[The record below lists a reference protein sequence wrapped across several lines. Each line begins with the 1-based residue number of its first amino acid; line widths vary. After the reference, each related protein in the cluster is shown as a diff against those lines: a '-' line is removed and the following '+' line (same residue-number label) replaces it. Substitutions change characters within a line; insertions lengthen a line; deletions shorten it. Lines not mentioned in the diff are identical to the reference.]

1 MRAFWILMGSY
12 RPINSNDVRRRFL
25 DRLLHGKVYNDFSN
39 GEFDPGS
46 ERTLAACFIHASRA
60 RKLPSGSEYSGAR
73 VSNTWVICL
82 RVRDNLGKLGLIPD
96 ETTRSSGLAEK
107 DGLFMK
113 AIAWR

>member
-1 MRAFWILMGSY
+1 MVCRSDQFKPESLILAQNERWRRASY
-12 RPINSNDVRRRFL
+12 MQV
-25 DRLLHGKVYNDFSN
+25 
-39 GEFDPGS
+39 
-46 ERTLAACFIHASRA
+46 ERESFF
-60 RKLPSGSEYSGAR
+60 GSEYSGAR

-113 AIAWR
+113 AIAC